1 MITVAH
7 AMGAGGGAGGGT
19 AGGGDLSFII
29 VMAAI
34 FAIFYFLL
42 IRPQQKRQKEVRE
55 MHKNLN
61 RGDVIIT
68 TGGLHGKITGLT
80 DQVVTVEISDKV
92 RVKIARTHIA
102 AVIQK
107 AAAE

>member
-1 MITVAH
+1 MIDLAY
-7 AMGAGGGAGGGT
+7 AMGTGGGTGT
-19 AGGGDLSFII
+19 AGGGDFSFII

-55 MHKNLN
+55 MLKSLN
-61 RGDVIIT
+61 RGDMIMT

-80 DQVVTVEISDKV
+80 EQVATVEISDKV

-102 AVIQK
+102 AVTQK
-107 AAAE
+107 AAIE